1 MRWNHDQVT
10 PFHIDV
16 PEAVLDDLRARLS
29 RTRLAPAAPGEPW
42 AAGTDPGYL
51 AGLVR
56 YWLDGFD
63 WRAVERA
70 LNRHP
75 QFVTTVRGTPVHF
88 VHVRSASPDAT
99 ALILTHGWPSTYTE
113 MLPLVSRLADFD
125 LVIPSLPGFVF
136 SGPLAEGPTTEAAVA
151 DVWAELMT
159 RLGYDRF
166 GAYGGDI
173 GSGVSTWL
181 GARHADRVI
190 GVFSQHIKFPPADRR
205 GDLSPAEEAFVAM
218 LDAKAQDDWGYGII
232 QETRPDTLAAAL
244 SDSPSGLAAWIIEK
258 YQRWS
263 DCGGDISRRF
273 GFDELLTTVMLY
285 WVTNCIGTSFRPYRD
300 DRLAPPLPIV
310 AVPAGITVS
319 VEDAGLPRSFAERTY
334 ANLTHW
340 REPTVGG
347 HFFAQEEPD
356 LLAADLRAFFSALR

>member
-1 MRWNHDQVT
+1 M
-10 PFHIDV
+10 
-16 PEAVLDDLRARLS
+16 
-29 RTRLAPAAPGEPW
+29 
-42 AAGTDPGYL
+42 
-51 AGLVR
+51 
-56 YWLDGFD
+56 
-63 WRAVERA
+63 
-70 LNRHP
+70 
-75 QFVTTVRGTPVHF
+75 
-88 VHVRSASPDAT
+88 
-99 ALILTHGWPSTYTE
+99 
-113 MLPLVSRLADFD
+113 SRLADFD

-181 GARHADRVI
+181 GARHPDRVI
-190 GVFSQHIKFPPADRR
+190 GIFSQHIKFPPADRR
-205 GDLSPAEEAFVAM
+205 GDLSPAEEAFIAM
-218 LDAKAQDDWGYGII
+218 LDAKAQDDWAYGIL

-300 DRLAPPLPIV
+300 DRLAPHLPMV

-340 REPTVGG
+340 HEPRVGG

>member
-1 MRWNHDQVT
+1 MT

-56 YWLDGFD
+56 YWLDRFD

-70 LNRHP
+70 LNRYP

-99 ALILTHGWPSTYTE
+99 ALTLTHGWPSTYTE

-173 GSGVSTWL
+173 GVRHVDVARRPPPRSGHRGLLAAHQVPAS
-181 GARHADRVI
+181 GPQGRPQPSRGGVHRHV
-190 GVFSQHIKFPPADRR
+190 
-205 GDLSPAEEAFVAM
+205 
-218 LDAKAQDDWGYGII
+218 DAKAQDDWGYGIL

-285 WVTNCIGTSFRPYRD
+285 WVTNCIGTSFP
-300 DRLAPPLPIV
+300 ALP
-310 AVPAGITVS
+310 
-319 VEDAGLPRSFAERTY
+319 
-334 ANLTHW
+334 
-340 REPTVGG
+340 
-347 HFFAQEEPD
+347 
-356 LLAADLRAFFSALR
+356 